1 VIEGTDGPDLNHELD
16 SVSTRAELAAVLRA
30 VHLRADQPSL
40 RELEKRTRNAP
51 VRLSRSTTSDM
62 LTGRRLPRKAV
73 LVTFLRQC
81 GISRT
86 VPWER
91 TWERVAATEAPAHTD
106 VVAVQQQCAAM
117 LAAARSAADEIIADA
132 WRQAEAIVATAR
144 AKHYPSEPATAQC
157 LELPAFLDALDRRLT
172 YGGGVISLLISDLAE
187 PRRQVRIKKL
197 DDQLQVEILDRVI
210 HSGDEHPVPAPRRKK
225 LIEEGWR
232 QTFDDSGRSS
242 WKVSVPTGHLTDL
255 HRAVRTA
262 LVDIYEITQ
271 FHGLNISQEAPSAP
285 SAAATEYPVSM
296 RATIAEIRRQNPLVH
311 ATPSPLTNAFDKG
324 AEYHRQGCLRT
335 ATAEPTAMTLRE
347 ARVKGL
353 RRCPECAPDGVP
365 PDPARKPAGSGGLRD
380 DA

>member
-1 VIEGTDGPDLNHELD
+1 VIEGTDGPGLSHELD

-73 LVTFLRQC
+73 LVAFLEQC

-91 TWERVAATEAPAHTD
+91 TWERVAAAEAPAYTD

-117 LAAARSAADEIIADA
+117 LAAARSEADEIIADA
-132 WRQAEAIVATAR
+132 WRQAETIVATAR
-144 AKHYPSEPATAQC
+144 ANHSPPERVAAQR

-172 YGGGVISLLISDLAE
+172 YGGGVVSLLISDLAE
-187 PRRQVRIKKL
+187 PRHRVRIKQL
-197 DDQLQVEILDRVI
+197 DDQLQVEIPDRVI
-210 HSGDEHPVPAPRRKK
+210 HSGDEHPVPAPQRKQ
-225 LIEEGWR
+225 LIEAGWR
-232 QTFDDSGRSS
+232 QAFDASGRLN
-242 WKVSVPTGHLTDL
+242 WNVSVPTGHLTDL

-262 LVDIYEITQ
+262 LVDIYKITQ
-271 FHGLNISQEAPSAP
+271 FHGLDVSPETTSPP

-296 RATIAEIRRQNPLVH
+296 RATVAEIRRQNPLVH
-311 ATPSPLTNAFDKG
+311 VTPSPLTNAFDKG
-324 AEYHRQGCLRT
+324 AEYHRQGCPRT
-335 ATAEPTAMTLRE
+335 ATAEPATMTLRE
-347 ARVKGL
+347 VRVKGL

-365 PDPARKPAGSGGLRD
+365 PDPARTRTGSGGLRD
-380 DA
+380 DG